1 MKDLAASGMTMIV
14 VTHEMAF
21 AHEVADTVAFMSE
34 GTIVEKGTPQQVL
47 DNPQHERTKEFLS
60 SIF

>member
-1 MKDLAASGMTMIV
+1 
-14 VTHEMAF
+14 
-21 AHEVADTVAFMSE
+21 MSE
-34 GTIVEKGTPQQVL
+34 GTIVEKGSPQQVL